1 MGCVITISNQKGG
14 VGKTTTVYNLAA
26 CLAEKGA
33 KVLVIDL
40 DPQGS
45 LTCCYGIDPDSIEFN
60 MYHVLCKGK
69 DLNSIKLQINENLD
83 LAPAIIDLS
92 AAEIEMSSKLSREH
106 ILKNVLRKVKADYD
120 FILIDSQ
127 PSLTLLPI
135 NALCAADYVVIPVTP
150 DFLSY
155 RGLQLLLDT
164 IEQVQESLNDKL
176 AVSGVIVTMFD
187 KRTKHANEVLERV
200 RKNYPVLGII
210 DRTVSVQDS
219 TLANKPMIEF
229 DSSSKAAHEY
239 EQVAEQLYN
248 LKSKEN

>member
-1 MGCVITISNQKGG
+1 MGCVITVSNQKGG

-45 LTCCYGIDPDSIEFN
+45 LTCCYGIDPDNIEFN

-69 DLNSIKLQINENLD
+69 DLNSIKFQINDNLA

-106 ILKNVLRKVKADYD
+106 ILKNAMKKVKADYD

-127 PSLTLLPI
+127 PSLTLLPL
-135 NALCAADYVVIPVTP
+135 NALCAADSVVIPVTP

-164 IEQVQESLNDKL
+164 ISQVQESLNDKL
-176 AVSGVIVTMFD
+176 SVVGVIVTMFD
-187 KRTKHANEVLERV
+187 KRTKHANEVFEHIQ
-200 RKNYPVLGII
+200 KEYPVLGVI
-210 DRTVSVQDS
+210 DRAVSVQDS

-229 DSSSKAAHEY
+229 DSSSKAAQEY
-239 EQVAEQLYN
+239 RQIAEALYS
-248 LKSKEN
+248 LRR